1 MPLFDLLFR
10 RHRDKTVL
18 AALVLLSL
26 TLLILPQ
33 PVKLDFARATLSVI
47 LAPSQRVV
55 RYLADVGTLRE
66 ENEKLRR
73 LAASLML
80 ERERLLQ
87 FASERARLRR
97 LAEFKEEQFLKLVP
111 CEVIGRNLDRF
122 QTILIVDKGKADGLD
137 MRMPVLSYQG
147 YVGRVTQIYEQTAW
161 VQLICSRNSP
171 ISCLDKRSR
180 VVGILEWRDHSY
192 FELANVSVVEDVA
205 IGDTLITSGIG
216 GIAPKGFPVAVV
228 TKVTPD
234 IDGVSLRVAAKSQI
248 NFRSLEE
255 LFVAVDK
262 VPWDR
267 AIFYDEQDSTALGT
281 TQGSSR

>member
-26 TLLILPQ
+26 TLLILPR
-33 PVKLDFARATLSVI
+33 PARLGFAKAALNVI
-47 LAPSQRVV
+47 LTPTERFSS
-55 RYLADVGTLRE
+55 YIDNVGALRE

-87 FASERARLRR
+87 FAAERARLRR

-122 QTILIVDKGKADGLD
+122 QTILIVDKGTADGLEA
-137 MRMPVLSYQG
+137 RMPVLSYQG
-147 YVGRVTQIYEQTAW
+147 YVGRVTEVYEQTAW
-161 VQLICSRNSP
+161 VQLISSRNNP
-171 ISCLDKRSR
+171 VSCLDKRSR
-180 VVGILEWRDHSY
+180 VVGILEWRHHSY
-192 FELANVSVVEDVA
+192 FELTNVGVVEDVA
-205 IGDTLITSGIG
+205 SGDTLITSGFG
-216 GIAPKGFPVAVV
+216 GVAPKGFPVAVV
-228 TKVTPD
+228 TKAAPD
-234 IDGVSLRVAAKSQI
+234 IDGVSLRVDARSHI

-255 LFVAVDK
+255 LFVVTDK

-267 AIFYDEQDSTALGT
+267 SIFYDEQDSTVLRRASG
-281 TQGSSR
+281 GR